1 MIIIISI
8 ITIDYHCL
16 LLLSLLLLLL
26 LFILSLLTLQVL
38 LTTIAIT
45 MTTIIITFITL
56 VGHRSRAN
64 RICRNRDFVKYGLGL
79 RAAIISAKN
88 GAKEKGSL
96 WPA

>member
-16 LLLSLLLLLL
+16 LLLSLLLLL

>member
-16 LLLSLLLLLL
+16 LLLSLLLL